1 MTQCGQCGQ
10 INECSTGAAW
20 RCLVLD
26 WGNICWGFS
35 NKFDIL
41 HIFPA
46 LGLSSPGPG
55 PAKASGRSL
64 RKWIHSSQY
73 LAPVSAALFRG
84 EILVRPKQDNCYV
97 IRKDLKKILR
107 TDTELECV
115 DK

>member
-10 INECSTGAAW
+10 INECSTG
-20 RCLVLD
+20 LVLD

-55 PAKASGRSL
+55 PATSQRPLAAKMDSL
-64 RKWIHSSQY
+64 
-73 LAPVSAALFRG
+73 LAILSTCQRRAVQRG
-84 EILVRPKQDNCYV
+84 EFSVA
-97 IRKDLKKILR
+97 
-107 TDTELECV
+107 
-115 DK
+115 

>member
-55 PAKASGRSL
+55 PATSQRPLAAKMDSL
-64 RKWIHSSQY
+64 LASQY
-73 LAPVSAALFRG
+73 LAAVSAALFRG

-97 IRKDLKKILR
+97 IRKDLKKGL
-107 TDTELECV
+107 TQS
-115 DK
+115 